1 MLDNR
6 FVNGYFITGNAF
18 MAIAINK
25 SDPEDVKSFRP
36 VNHSVRTESHVNFQE
51 VPESVVLEHF
61 TTSALAVASKW
72 AEKVR

>member
-1 MLDNR
+1 MLDAK

-36 VNHSVRTESHVNFQE
+36 VNHTVRTASHVNFQE
-51 VPESVVLEHF
+51 VPESVVVEEF
-61 TTSALAVASKW
+61 TTSALDVASKW
-72 AEKVR
+72 AENTR